1 MCRVSR
7 NRNHRSIIC
16 CGVEGLY
23 QVCRTVCQALPICSD
38 PGHLSN
44 WLWLLAGHREEP
56 RKLPSNRTARYSQ
69 IQPAQEVTN
78 LRLKP
83 KTNLVNASICFNR
96 QKNPARG
103 GEKKMFGQLE
113 PRHSAKAE
121 SEKQRYTESDMRC
134 KHWLGP
140 PESRFIQKWL
150 NLPKLS
156 NNQTDNASKFQFGK
170 CEVFDISA
178 YPDSKFK
185 QIQGYKR
192 ANPWH
197 GKQANDARVEG
208 YPSHTGTQSHVHNLS
223 IPFIRM
229 ICELCAWPPFPS
241 PQCPQRFCS
250 TIQGTLCR
258 QQATHIA
265 EQKAYKQRI
274 SCSRTCCPHLPA
286 AFCHRID
293 CFWLTLEPGKSWL
306 FGQAKSVC
314 DEKGHGSAWSLNNR
328 SIKGISTRTET
339 TPRMSFSEGSLFSN
353 GNPSLAQSMRL

>member
-208 YPSHTGTQSHVHNLS
+208 YPSHTGTQSHVHDLS

-274 SCSRTCCPHLPA
+274 SCSQQAVHVARICPLHFA
-286 AFCHRID
+286 TA
-293 CFWLTLEPGKSWL
+293 
-306 FGQAKSVC
+306 
-314 DEKGHGSAWSLNNR
+314 
-328 SIKGISTRTET
+328 STV
-339 TPRMSFSEGSLFSN
+339 FGSLWN
-353 GNPSLAQSMRL
+353 WKVLAIWPSQKRMWWKGTWLCLESE